1 MGLCYAT
8 LFKFLESFH
17 FVVST
22 EEKSETKGII
32 CLYSKSHF
40 RLLLFISFYVS
51 YFVRLVSV
59 LSRFSLS
66 YIRLWS
72 LCFWSL
78 PLVIVCLVM
87 RIRFSLIGYWC

>member
-40 RLLLFISFYVS
+40 RLLLFISFYVTL
-51 YFVRLVSV
+51 FCKVS
-59 LSRFSLS
+59 FSS
-66 YIRLWS
+66 KQI
-72 LCFWSL
+72 L
-78 PLVIVCLVM
+78 P
-87 RIRFSLIGYWC
+87 